1 MYKNFTIVDL
11 EGLLPQTILQMFCLQ
26 KLYLGTKEGFK
37 IVVLISWLLHA
48 QDSHSKLSYGLIK

>member
-1 MYKNFTIVDL
+1 L